1 MQSSGR
7 KIKQLA
13 RPFLPA
19 GLLGL
24 AAWRREL
31 QQRKYEKH
39 RRAMF
44 EHLRGNVAAV
54 VQTIAS
60 LTPNQCRDTNFLEHQ
75 FIPSLGL
82 NDEKLDEQPAELSPY
97 FGKGLH
103 VWQYP
108 NQLARY
114 LSWLSANSGN
124 VKSYMEIGCRWGGMV
139 ILVAEWLR
147 KNGAQL
153 EHIIAVDPIEQTPL
167 IDEYF
172 KLLHSERLSGKS
184 NVSTMYLQDYS
195 TSGAVAKLVE
205 EVRPDF
211 VFVDGDHS
219 LKIALAD
226 HMLAR
231 KYARIIVHH
240 DISSDAC
247 DTASLWRTLKD
258 IERAEFEML
267 EFTDQYGSVTG
278 DFFGIGVMKRLRA
291 TR

>member
-1 MQSSGR
+1 MQVYGR
-7 KIKQLA
+7 KIRQLI
-13 RPFLPA
+13 RPLLPA
-19 GLLGL
+19 GLLAL
-24 AAWRREL
+24 AERQRQL
-31 QQRKYEKH
+31 QQRKYEDQ

-44 EHLRGNVAAV
+44 EHLRHNVTSV

-60 LTPNQCRDTNFLEHQ
+60 LTPNQCRDVSFLEHQ

-82 NDEKLDEQPAELSPY
+82 NDEKLDEQPAELTQY

-114 LSWLSANSGN
+114 LNWLSANSAN

-147 KNGAQL
+147 KNGARL
-153 EHIIAVDPIEQTPL
+153 EYVVAVDPIEQTPL

-172 KLLHSERLSGKS
+172 KLLQSERSSGKS
-184 NVSTMYLQDYS
+184 QVRTKYLQEYS
-195 TSGAVAKLVE
+195 TSGAVAKVVE

-219 LKIALAD
+219 LKVALAD

-231 KYARIIVHH
+231 KYAKIVVHH

-247 DTASLWRTLKD
+247 DTAFLWAALKSM
-258 IERAEFEML
+258 ESAEFEMA
-267 EFTDQYGSVTG
+267 EFTDQYESVAG
-278 DFFGIGVMKRLRA
+278 YFFGIGVMKRRR
-291 TR
+291 TTG